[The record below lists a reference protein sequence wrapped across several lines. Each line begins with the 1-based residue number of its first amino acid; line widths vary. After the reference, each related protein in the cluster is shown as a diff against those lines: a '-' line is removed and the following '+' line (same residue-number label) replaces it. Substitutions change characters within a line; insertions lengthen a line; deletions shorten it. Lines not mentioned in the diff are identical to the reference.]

1 MSNPV
6 PPGSQ
11 VGLRAARTGLPVAA
25 VLTMAGLASAQA
37 PVYSRPAQVRP
48 NQPGGA
54 AEELSA
60 GNGAA
65 LRLPP
70 LVREGTFVSAARGQM
85 IRGTSGRWFFVF
97 DPDASGRSLPPMVLM
112 PSTNLT
118 AMERLADSS
127 APGTRMLVTG
137 MVTAYRD
144 LNYLIPTAPALAVR
158 ADPHPEQA
166 TDAPSPLREP
176 RVLEEAAPGEPSPAD
191 TPARGEPSIEDIVKR
206 LDRAVSRAPSGGTAI
221 PLRAASTPAASPSAV
236 TQPPAPTATPGPTLN
251 IGAIASRRGRIVRA
265 ADGTMVFVLDSGS
278 STLPG
283 AEAGSALAGPTTM
296 TLQPNMALA
305 AIEALSERAGE
316 GATYTVSGD
325 VTVYQDRNYLLV
337 RSYKLNRVTD
347 QILPTQ

>member
-1 MSNPV
+1 MPNPA

-11 VGLRAARTGLPVAA
+11 VRFCAARAGWPAAA
-25 VLTMAGLASAQA
+25 VLSIAAIAQAQA
-37 PVYSRPAQVRP
+37 PLYSKPVQVRP
-48 NQPGGA
+48 NQPGGP

-60 GNGAA
+60 GSDAL

-70 LVREGTFVSAARGQM
+70 LVREGTFVSTARGQM
-85 IRGTSGRWFFVF
+85 IRGATGRWFFVF

-118 AMERLADSS
+118 AMERLADNSP
-127 APGTRMLVTG
+127 PGTRMLVTG

-144 LNYLIPTAPALAVR
+144 LNYLMPTAPALAVR
-158 ADPHPEQA
+158 AEPKPDLGTRADEALPEA
-166 TDAPSPLREP
+166 RAGEAVGPGAP
-176 RVLEEAAPGEPSPAD
+176 
-191 TPARGEPSIEDIVKR
+191 TPASTPLGGEPSIDDIVKR

-221 PLRAASTPAASPSAV
+221 PLRAASAAASR
-236 TQPPAPTATPGPTLN
+236 PTASTQADSPMATPVPTLN
-251 IGAIASRRGRIVRA
+251 VGAIASRRGRIVRA
-265 ADGTMVFVLDSGS
+265 ADGSMVFVLDSGS

-283 AEAGSALAGPTTM
+283 ADAGSTYAGPTMM

-325 VTVYQDRNYLLV
+325 VTAYQDRNYLLV

-347 QILPTQ
+347 QVLPTQ